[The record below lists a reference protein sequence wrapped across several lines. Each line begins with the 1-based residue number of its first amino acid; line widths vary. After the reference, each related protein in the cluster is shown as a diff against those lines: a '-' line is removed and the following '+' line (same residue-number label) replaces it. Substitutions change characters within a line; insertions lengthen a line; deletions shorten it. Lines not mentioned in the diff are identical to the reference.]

1 MRTILLMLVPAL
13 LADMPAQNRIP
24 IGLTSAGTA
33 IEAIVAAG
41 DGPTVLVIGGMDGTA
56 IQPAPPV
63 RGLRLLT
70 IPLANPTKAQLSFP
84 PAGTAYRE
92 NGESHYLWRWIGTS
106 APDLVV
112 ISGADDFGLARALE
126 ENAVAGIGRIP
137 VRRTMP
143 KAGEKIPPSAAHQE
157 MERRLARSPREVAEQ
172 LAKVY
177 GHELPEAVYI
187 PTMALIGRMR
197 LGERADVDRIVAPFV
212 SGAKNSLA
220 KPTASHFSGHLI
232 FAETGNTAL
241 VRRAADMAGG
251 PDPASLYNEMSDGV
265 FMGCPILAQAG
276 RLTGQSKYFD
286 QSLAQLAYM
295 QKLCLRP
302 DGLYRH
308 SPLNDAAWGRGNA
321 FPALGLALALS
332 AIPKNQPAFAPMLR
346 SFQEH
351 MKVLAGFQNE
361 EGMWR
366 QVVDRPGVY
375 AEFSATAMIGIAMRR
390 GVRNGW
396 LDAAAWQPRI
406 DRAWRAILKRTS
418 SDGRLIDV
426 CEGTGKQKSAD
437 DYLRRGAILDR
448 DPRGGGMALY
458 FATEMAGLSEA
469 IP

>member
-1 MRTILLMLVPAL
+1 MRFILLMLVAAL
-13 LADMPAQNRIP
+13 MAADRIS
-24 IGLTSAGTA
+24 IGLTSAGTP
-33 IEAIVAAG
+33 IEATAAVG
-41 DGPTVLVIGGMDGTA
+41 DGPTVLVIGGLDGTP
-56 IQPAPPV
+56 IEPVRPV
-63 RGLRLLT
+63 RGLRVLT
-70 IPLANPTKAQLSFP
+70 IPLANPTKARLVFP
-84 PAGTAYRE
+84 PVGAAYRE
-92 NGESHYLWRWIGTS
+92 NGESHYLWRSIGTI

-112 ISGADDFGLARALE
+112 ISGADDFGLARALA

-137 VRRTMP
+137 VRLAMP
-143 KAGEKIPPSAAHQE
+143 KAGEKIPPSEAHQE
-157 MERRLARSPREVAEQ
+157 IDRRLARSPREVAEQ

-187 PTMALIGRMR
+187 PTMALIGRLR
-197 LGERADVDRIVAPFV
+197 LGERADVERIVAPFA
-212 SGAKNSLA
+212 SGAKDSLA
-220 KPTASHFSGHLI
+220 KATASHFSGHLI
-232 FAETGNTAL
+232 FAELGNTAL
-241 VRRAADMAGG
+241 VRRAADMASG
-251 PDPASLYNEMSDGV
+251 PDPEKLYSEMSDGV
-265 FMGCPILAQAG
+265 FMGCPILARAG
-276 RLTGQSKYFD
+276 KLTGESKYFD
-286 QSLAQLAYM
+286 QSLAQLRYM

-332 AIPKNQPAFAPMLR
+332 AIPKNHAAFAPMLH

-351 MKVLAGFQNE
+351 IKVLAGFQND

-366 QVVDRPGVY
+366 QVIDRPGVY

-396 LDAAAWQPRI
+396 LDKAAYQPRI
-406 DRAWRAILKRTS
+406 DRAWRAISKRTAA
-418 SDGRLIDV
+418 DGRLIDV

-458 FATEMAGLSEA
+458 FATEMAGLADRRE
-469 IP
+469 